1 MEEQIAHLFEGITTL
16 RMDLDTATTR
26 TQFERII
33 SDFSEHKADILIG
46 TQMVTKGLDFDHVS
60 VVGILDADTMLN
72 LPDFRSY
79 ERTFQTL
86 SQVAGRA
93 GRNNT
98 AGHVILQTR
107 SAESDIIRQI
117 TQGDY
122 WQMFYT
128 QMTERQLFHYPPFR
142 RLIYV
147 YLRHKDD
154 ELLEHLAAD
163 MAERLRQIFGERVLG
178 PDRPPIA
185 RLHSLYIRK
194 IMLKIERQTSTEK
207 VRKNLIAIQQQML
220 SLPVAKNLNIYYDVD
235 PL

>member
-1 MEEQIAHLFEGITTL
+1 M
-16 RMDLDTATTR
+16 
-26 TQFERII
+26 
-33 SDFSEHKADILIG
+33 
-46 TQMVTKGLDFDHVS
+46 S

-98 AGHVILQTR
+98 AGLVILQTR
-107 SAESDIIRQI
+107 SADSDIIRQI
-117 TQGDY
+117 TQNDY
-122 WQMFYT
+122 WQMFYA

-154 ELLEHLAAD
+154 HLLEHLAD
-163 MAERLRQIFGERVLG
+163 EMAQRLRAVFGDRVLG

-185 RLHSLYIRK
+185 RIQSLYIRK
-194 IMLKIERQTSTEK
+194 IMLKMELQASADKVRQT
-207 VRKNLIAIQQQML
+207 LIAIQQQML
-220 SLPVAKNLNIYYDVD
+220 SLPIAKNLNIYYDVD

>member
-1 MEEQIAHLFEGITTL
+1 
-16 RMDLDTATTR
+16 MDLDTATTR
-26 TQFERII
+26 AQFERII
-33 SDFSEHKADILIG
+33 SDFSTHKADILVG
-46 TQMVTKGLDFDHVS
+46 TQMVTKGLDFDRVS

-107 SAESDIIRQI
+107 SADSDIIRQI
-117 TQGDY
+117 TQNDY
-122 WQMFYT
+122 WQIV
-128 QMTERQLFHYPPFR
+128 

-147 YLRHKDD
+147 YLRHKDN
-154 ELLEHLAAD
+154 ELLEHLADD
-163 MAERLRQIFGERVLG
+163 MGKRLRAVFGDRVLG
-178 PDRPPIA
+178 PDSPPVGRI
-185 RLHSLYIRK
+185 HSLYIRK
-194 IMLKIERQTSTEK
+194 IMLKIERRASIEK
-207 VRKNLIAIQQQML
+207 VRQHLLAIQQQMQTM
-220 SLPVAKNLNIYYDVD
+220 PIAKNLNIYYDVD